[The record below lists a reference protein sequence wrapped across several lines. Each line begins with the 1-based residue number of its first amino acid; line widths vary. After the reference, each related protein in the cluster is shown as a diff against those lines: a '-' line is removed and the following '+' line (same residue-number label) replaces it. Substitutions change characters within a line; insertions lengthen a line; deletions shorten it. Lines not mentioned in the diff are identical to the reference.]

1 MLNLVSTIK
10 KMFLT
15 TCLAVVSMNTVA
27 TDYYLSPKGNDSKD
41 GTTQKKAFATIAKAQ
56 EVAQPGDNIYILPGT
71 YKVFNNQIAKVE
83 GIYSIVFDMNKSG
96 KKGLPI
102 RYIGVLDK
110 DGKRPVFDFGEVKPQ
125 TRITA
130 FMVTGSWLVFC
141 NLECVNLQVT
151 LTDHT
156 QSENFRISRGCDC
169 TFDNIACHDGMGIG
183 FYLEK
188 ASQRN
193 LFVNCDGYNNSE
205 TISGDGKGGNCDGFG
220 FHGNSDADGNV
231 FVGCRAWY
239 NADDGYDCINA
250 FSPATFLYCYAYRN
264 GYSAPVEVGGKP
276 VSRGDGNGLK
286 IGGYRLDRKQVK
298 QYDRG
303 YPMHVVS
310 NCIAAEN
317 KRNGIYSNHHL
328 GGVKFVNNSS
338 YRNGKFNYCMVNRRS
353 PAPEDNQDI
362 NGYGHI
368 IENNIAYGTNRS
380 LQWVN
385 GDVDSCMVKNNSFT
399 WNAETK
405 YWDNTMKLS
414 SNLFDS
420 INPEVLLGARDKDG
434 MLTDED
440 MAFLRQK
447 KYSGK
452 GCDFSGYRD
461 AVAKARKETGAEV
474 E

>member
-1 MLNLVSTIK
+1 MKKLLLTSCLIAVSIT
-10 KMFLT
+10 
-15 TCLAVVSMNTVA
+15 SSA
-27 TDYYLSPKGNDSKD
+27 TDYYLSPKGSDAKD
-41 GTTQKKAFATIAKAQ
+41 GTSEKKALATLAKAQ
-56 EVAQPGDNIYILPGT
+56 EKALPGDNVYILPGT
-71 YKVFNNQIAKVE
+71 YKIGENQISKVE
-83 GIYSIVFDMNKSG
+83 GAYSIVFDMSKNG
-96 KKGLPI
+96 KKGKPI
-102 RYIGVLDK
+102 RYVGVLDEK
-110 DGKRPVFDFGEVKPQ
+110 GNRPVFDFSEVKPK
-125 TRITA
+125 TRVTA
-130 FMVTGSWLVFC
+130 FCVTGSWLVFR
-141 NLECVNLQVT
+141 NLECVGLQVT
-151 LTDHT
+151 LTNHT
-156 QSENFRISRGCDC
+156 QSENFRISRGRDC

-188 ASQRN
+188 AAQRN
-193 LFVNCDGYNNSE
+193 LLVNCDGYNNSE
-205 TISGDGKGGNCDGFG
+205 SVSEDGKGGNCDGFG

-231 FVGCRAWY
+231 FIGCRAWY

-276 VSRGDGNGLK
+276 ISRGDGNGLK

-298 QYDRG
+298 QYGRG

-328 GGVKFVNNSS
+328 CGVKFVNNSS
-338 YRNGKFNYCMVNRRS
+338 FRNGKFNYCMVNRKS
-353 PAPEDNQDI
+353 PAAEDNQDI

-385 GDVDSCMVKNNSFT
+385 GDVDSCTVRNNSFT
-399 WNAETK
+399 WNKETK
-405 YWDNTMKLS
+405 YWDNTMKLKS
-414 SNLFDS
+414 DMFDS
-420 INPEVLLGARDKDG
+420 VDPEVLLGARDKDG

-447 KYSGK
+447 SYSGK
-452 GCDFSGYRD
+452 GCDFIGYRD
-461 AVAKARKETGAEV
+461 AVAKARRETGAEV